1 MSIQAVSLRRSIQ
14 PGLSVVKPT
23 SVKEIQQTLRYANR
37 HRIPVM
43 ARSSSVDTYGYP
55 TSKRGLILIDLSE
68 MRTIHNV
75 DTRNRAVRFEPG
87 VGWAQLQDE
96 LRKHGLKA
104 SNPLLPHNRKS
115 ALSSYLEKEPMLIPK
130 FEYGEP
136 ILTMEMVLPSGDIF
150 RTGSASGPASVKK
163 TNADL
168 VGPDGPGTMTL
179 CRLVQGAQGTLGI
192 VTWIN
197 VKAETLPVTQKLF
210 SIPCNTLEEVVG
222 TICRIQ
228 RRMIGDECF
237 ALNNH
242 NLASILC
249 ENWQDDYAKLKKEL
263 PPWTIILCLAA
274 GPRLPERKMEY
285 QQKALAD
292 IVKES
297 GITLEEDLA
306 GRGSQLIELFQGPWN
321 RDPYWKHGVLGDSLD
336 IFFVTTRNKVSQCE
350 SSFHR
355 VLEEYGHAVEGIGEY
370 IQPLEYGRVFH
381 MEYNIP
387 VRPGSHQ
394 DGELKSLSRKA
405 VAEISKQGG
414 FFSRPQGIW
423 AEEVFNL
430 CPSNTA
436 TQMTLKKVFDKN
448 NIMNSEEGLC
458 L

>member
-1 MSIQAVSLRRSIQ
+1 MSVQTISLRRSFQ
-14 PGLSVVKPT
+14 PGFSVVKPT
-23 SVKEIQQTLRYANR
+23 SVKEIQQTLRHANR

-43 ARSSSVDTYGYP
+43 ARSSSVDPYRYP
-55 TSKRGLILIDLSE
+55 TSKQGLILIDLSE
-68 MRTIHNV
+68 MKTIHNV

-136 ILTMEMVLPSGDIF
+136 ILTMEMVLPSGDVF
-150 RTGSASGPASVKK
+150 RTGSASGPASMKK
-163 TNADL
+163 TKADL
-168 VGPDGPGTMTL
+168 TGPDGPSVMHL
-179 CRLVQGAQGTLGI
+179 CRLFQGAQGTLGI

-197 VKAETLPVTQKLF
+197 VKAETLPTTQKLF
-210 SIPCNTLEEVVG
+210 SIPCNTLEEVVS

-228 RRMIGDECF
+228 SRMIGDECF

-242 NLASILC
+242 HLASILC
-249 ENWQDDYAKLKKEL
+249 ENWQDDYAKLKKDL

-274 GPRLPERKMEY
+274 GPRLPEKKMEY
-285 QQKALAD
+285 QQEALAD
-292 IVKES
+292 IVKDS
-297 GITLEEDLA
+297 GITLKEDLA

-321 RDPYWKHGVLGDSLD
+321 KDPYWKHGLLGDSLD
-336 IFFVTTRNKVSQCE
+336 IFFITTRNKVSQCE

-355 VLEEYGHAVEGIGEY
+355 VLEEYGYAAEDVGKY

-381 MEYNIP
+381 MEFSIP
-387 VRPGSHQ
+387 VRPDSHQ
-394 DGELKSLSRKA
+394 DGKLKSLSRKA
-405 VAEISKQGG
+405 VAEISNQGG
-414 FFSRPQGIW
+414 FFSRPHGIW
-423 AEEVFNL
+423 AEAVFNL
-430 CPSNTA
+430 CPSNTTA
-436 TQMTLKKVFDKN
+436 QMTMKKILDKN
-448 NIMNSEEGLC
+448 NIMKTEEGLC

>member
-1 MSIQAVSLRRSIQ
+1 MSVQAISLRRSIQ
-14 PGLSVVKPT
+14 PRFSIVKPT

-43 ARSSSVDTYGYP
+43 TRSSSVDPYRYP
-55 TSKRGLILIDLSE
+55 SSKQALILIDLSE

-104 SNPLLPHNRKS
+104 SNPLLPHKGKS
-115 ALSSYLEKEPMLIPK
+115 ALSSFLEKEPMLIPK

-136 ILTMEMVLPSGDIF
+136 ILTMEMVLPSGDVF
-150 RTGSASGPASVKK
+150 RTGTASGPASMKK
-163 TNADL
+163 TKADL
-168 VGPDGPGTMTL
+168 VGPDGPGIMHL
-179 CRLVQGAQGTLGI
+179 CRLFQGAQGRLGI

-197 VKAETLPVTQKLF
+197 VKAETLPTTQKLF
-210 SIPCNTLEEVVG
+210 SIPCNTLEEVVS

-228 RRMIGDECF
+228 HRMIGNECF
-237 ALNNH
+237 ALNDH
-242 NLASILC
+242 HLASILC
-249 ENWQDDYAKLKKEL
+249 EDWQDDFVKLKKDL

-285 QQKALAD
+285 QQEALAD
-292 IVKES
+292 ILKES
-297 GITLEEDLA
+297 GITLKDDLA
-306 GRGSQLIELFQGPWN
+306 GRGSQLIELFQGPWTKE
-321 RDPYWKHGVLGDSLD
+321 PYWKHGVLGASLD

-355 VLEEYGHAVEGIGEY
+355 VLEECGYAAKDVGKH

-381 MEYNIP
+381 MEFSIP
-387 VRPGSHQ
+387 VRPDSHQ
-394 DGELKSLSRKA
+394 DGKLKSLSRKA

-414 FFSRPQGIW
+414 FFSRPHGIW

-430 CPSNTA
+430 CPSNTTA
-436 TQMTLKKVFDKN
+436 QMKMKRILDKN
-448 NIMNSEEGLC
+448 NIMQTEKGLC

>member
-1 MSIQAVSLRRSIQ
+1 MGIQAISLGRSFQ
-14 PGLSVVKPT
+14 PGFSVVKPT

-43 ARSSSVDTYGYP
+43 TRSSSVDPYRYP
-55 TSKRGLILIDLSE
+55 TSNRGLILIDLSE

-96 LRKHGLKA
+96 LREHGLKA
-104 SNPLLPHNRKS
+104 SNPLLPHKRKS
-115 ALSSYLEKEPMLIPK
+115 ALSSYLEKEPMLIPM

-136 ILTMEMVLPSGDIF
+136 VLTMEMVLPSGDVF
-150 RTGSASGPASVKK
+150 RTGSASGPASMKK
-163 TNADL
+163 TKADL
-168 VGPDGPGTMTL
+168 VGQEGPSAMHFS
-179 CRLVQGAQGTLGI
+179 RLFQGARGTLGI

-197 VKAETLPVTQKLF
+197 VKAETLPTTQELF
-210 SIPCNTLEEVVG
+210 SIPCKNPEEVVS

-228 RRMIGDECF
+228 RRMFGKECF

-249 ENWQDDYAKLKKEL
+249 ENWQDDFTKLKKDL
-263 PPWTIILCLAA
+263 PPWTVILCLAA

-285 QQKALAD
+285 QQEALAE

-297 GITLEEDLA
+297 EITLQEGLA
-306 GRGSQLIELFQGPWN
+306 GRGSQIIELFQGPWTE
-321 RDPYWKHGVLGDSLD
+321 DPYWKHGLLGDSLD

-350 SSFHR
+350 SAFHR
-355 VLEEYGHAVEGIGEY
+355 VLKEYGYAAEDVGKY

-381 MEYNIP
+381 MEFSIP
-387 VRPGSHQ
+387 VRPDSRE
-394 DGELKSLSRKA
+394 DGKLKSLSRKA

-414 FFSRPQGIW
+414 FFSRPHGIW
-423 AEEVFNL
+423 AEEVFEL
-430 CPSNTA
+430 CPSSTA
-436 TQMTLKKVFDKN
+436 AQKTMKKILDKN
-448 NIMNSEEGLC
+448 NIMRPEEGLC

>member
-1 MSIQAVSLRRSIQ
+1 MGMQAISLLRSFQ
-14 PGLSVVKPT
+14 PGLSIVKPT

-37 HRIPVM
+37 HRIPVK
-43 ARSSSVDTYGYP
+43 ARSSSVDPYRYP
-55 TSKRGLILIDLSE
+55 TSKQGLILIDLSE

-104 SNPLLPHNRKS
+104 SNPLLPHKRQS
-115 ALSSYLEKEPMLIPK
+115 ALSSCLEKEPMLIPM

-136 ILTMEMVLPSGDIF
+136 ILTMEMVLPSGDVF
-150 RTGSASGPASVKK
+150 RTGSASGPAGMKK
-163 TNADL
+163 TKADL
-168 VGPDGPGTMTL
+168 VGQEGPATMHFS
-179 CRLVQGAQGTLGI
+179 RLFQGAQGTLGI

-197 VKAETLPVTQKLF
+197 VKAETLPTTQRLF
-210 SIPCNTLEEVVG
+210 SIPCNTLEEVVSPV
-222 TICRIQ
+222 CRIQ
-228 RRMIGDECF
+228 RRMIGKECF

-242 NLASILC
+242 HLASILC
-249 ENWQDDYAKLKKEL
+249 ENRQDDFTKLKKDL

-285 QQKALAD
+285 QQEALAD
-292 IVKES
+292 IVKEL
-297 GITLEEDLA
+297 GITLQEGLA
-306 GRGSQLIELFQGPWN
+306 GRGSQLIALFQGPWTE
-321 RDPYWKHGVLGDSLD
+321 DPYWKHGLLGDSLD

-350 SSFHR
+350 SSFHK
-355 VLEEYGHAVEGIGEY
+355 VLEEYGYAVEDVGKY
-370 IQPLEYGRVFH
+370 VQPLEYGRVFH
-381 MEYNIP
+381 VEFSIP
-387 VRPGSHQ
+387 VRPDSRQ

-423 AEEVFNL
+423 AEEVFKL

-436 TQMTLKKVFDKN
+436 AQKTMKKILDKN
-448 NIMNSEEGLC
+448 NIMHTEEGLC